1 MCSYILSNA
10 RGDTCW
16 NKGETTTIRLSLCCP
31 LVFVKKKLFLIHV
44 MQGKV
49 FIRFTLFFYIFFFW
63 QIQIRVIL
71 GWCEAACRLLFGVG
85 RLWSVTKPV
94 RPSATGGQGCSD
106 NGEKCIYQ
114 IIYYHVKHSAENEQ
128 IELTNTEEGE
138 IDECVSH
145 NS

>member
-49 FIRFTLFFYIFFFW
+49 FIRFTLFFLCFFFFNKFKFVSDW
-63 QIQIRVIL
+63 VGARLRVGFYL
-71 GWCEAACRLLFGVG
+71 VWDAFDL
-85 RLWSVTKPV
+85 
-94 RPSATGGQGCSD
+94 
-106 NGEKCIYQ
+106 
-114 IIYYHVKHSAENEQ
+114 
-128 IELTNTEEGE
+128 
-138 IDECVSH
+138 
-145 NS
+145 

>member
-31 LVFVKKKLFLIHV
+31 LVFVKKKTIFNSCYAG
-44 MQGKV
+44 QG
-49 FIRFTLFFYIFFFW
+49 FYSFYFGFFYFFFW
-63 QIQIRVIL
+63 QIQIRVRL

-85 RLWSVTKPV
+85 CLWSVTKPV
-94 RPSATGGQGCSD
+94 RPSATVGQGCSD
-106 NGEKCIYQ
+106 NGEKCICQ
-114 IIYYHVKHSAENEQ
+114 IIYYHVKHSAANEQ
-128 IELTNTEEGE
+128 IELTHTEEGE